1 MEAIMKVQSTLG
13 VILLSIASGAAV
25 AGAPIQIPEPGIME
39 LLALAAVA
47 AVVVAIRK
55 GPK

>member
-1 MEAIMKVQSTLG
+1 MSRFDRRDMLKLMAT
-13 VILLSIASGAAV
+13 AAGAAV